1 MKDTVANRA
10 ALREEIRA
18 IRDRLASLT
27 VELDHI
33 DHDAAR
39 ELHCARGALFN
50 AHVILRAPPLEERPE
65 WTGDDFNDKASRH
78 HY

>member
-10 ALREEIRA
+10 AIREEIRA
-18 IRDRLASLT
+18 IRERLANLT

-39 ELHCARGALFN
+39 ELHKAREAIFQ
-50 AHVILRAPPLEERPE
+50 AHVILRAAPLEERPE
-65 WTGDDFNDKASRH
+65 WTGDDFNDVASRH